1 MFFPRRTWAL
11 RITERMGLAG
21 NSNETA
27 LLVDLLIWSA
37 KEEAELMKEAI
48 GKTLSKAEGILM
60 GALTMVNNHSAIVKV
75 SRDLRI
81 LPQDAEKLLLS
92 MRKSALELASENNF
106 DKIVKVATR
115 R

>member
-1 MFFPRRTWAL
+1 MLFPRRTWAL
-11 RITERMGLAG
+11 RVTERMGLAG
-21 NSNETA
+21 NSIETT

-37 KEEAELMKEAI
+37 KEEAELMKEAL

-60 GALTMVNNHSAIVKV
+60 GAVTVVNNHSAIVKV
-75 SRDLRI
+75 SQDLKI
-81 LPQDAEKLLLS
+81 SPQDAERLLLS

-106 DKIVKVATR
+106 DTIVKVATR